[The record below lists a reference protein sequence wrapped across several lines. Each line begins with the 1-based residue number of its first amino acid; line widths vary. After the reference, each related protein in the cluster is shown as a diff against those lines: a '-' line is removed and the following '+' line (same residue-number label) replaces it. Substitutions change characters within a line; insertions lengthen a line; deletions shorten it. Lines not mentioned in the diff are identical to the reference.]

1 MKDII
6 CFLTLFYI
14 MLSISSLQGC
24 GKGEDEAQK
33 PATEPAATQTVVEPK
48 ADQPV
53 VVEKETVP
61 QETEP
66 IKALEVQS
74 IEQEGREDIL
84 AEEDEA
90 VSQTSEPA
98 AQLTE
103 GTPVTKDII
112 DVITIEN
119 QGYTSDKKGPVIFS
133 HLKHNTEYG
142 VSCTQC
148 HHVYKE
154 GENLW
159 KEGDKADK
167 CVVCHDPVEEKDKAA
182 KLQTAFHKNCKDCHA
197 DVNKEGK
204 EAPSTKCGGCH
215 G

>member
-14 MLSISSLQGC
+14 ILSMSSLQGC
-24 GKGEDEAQK
+24 GKGEDVAQK
-33 PATEPAATQTVVEPK
+33 TATQKTEPVKAVEM
-48 ADQPV
+48 
-53 VVEKETVP
+53 
-61 QETEP
+61 
-66 IKALEVQS
+66 QS
-74 IEQEGREDIL
+74 VEQEIREDIL
-84 AEEDEA
+84 AEKDEA
-90 VSQTSEPA
+90 ASQTSGPA

-103 GTPVTKDII
+103 AAHVTQDII

-133 HLKHNTEYG
+133 HLKHNMEYG
-142 VSCTQC
+142 ISCTQC

-159 KEGDKADK
+159 KEGHKVDK
-167 CVVCHDPVEEKDKAA
+167 CVVCHDPVEKKDKAA

-204 EAPSTKCGGCH
+204 EAPSTKCSGCH
-215 G
+215 GQNQRFTAMIYAALTAAFNLSLP